1 MKRTEPLLNLQL
13 NLNIKVIKLT
23 GFKINKTIK
32 NAHTCNINSSL
43 TFFPYTCLLSAFGLD
58 APLNHRWA
66 SQMTFLC
73 RSAAEAT
80 SINLQQHQSWRK
92 TSCDERRCGRTEK
105 RFSLNS
111 CSLHQSKTN
120 SQLHSWVSIATAGG
134 RRLTKPA
141 SPEEELGGAPSL
153 GAIFHRHPSAG
164 WLWLLAL
171 CRDVWRAATV
181 AVGGLSSFDVQIQ
194 QLHLQANT
202 KRGPSQSWCSGS
214 ITPDRNT
221 HTSHLTE

>member
-1 MKRTEPLLNLQL
+1 M
-13 NLNIKVIKLT
+13 
-23 GFKINKTIK
+23 FMINKTIQ

-43 TFFPYTCLLSAFGLD
+43 TFFPYKFLLSAFGLD
-58 APLNHRWA
+58 APMNHHWA

-80 SINLQQHQSWRK
+80 SINQPAATSELKEKQA
-92 TSCDERRCGRTEK
+92 SCDERRCGRKEK
-105 RFSLNS
+105 CFSLKN

-134 RRLTKPA
+134 RSLTKPA

-153 GAIFHRHPSAG
+153 GTIFRRHPSVG
-164 WLWLLAL
+164 SLWLLAL
-171 CRDVWRAATV
+171 CGHVWRAAAV

-194 QLHLQANT
+194 QLHLQANA
-202 KRGPSQSWCSGS
+202 RREPFYLWRSGS
-214 ITPDRNT
+214 IRPDRNT
-221 HTSHLTE
+221 HFHIWLKHWINEHFFFGFVFK